1 MAHHGRVR
9 RGTGGAAAVVAVVLL
24 GGCSPSTSAPV
35 PAVTSAQPG
44 GTATIGQPA
53 PRPPA
58 AAFEAVVT
66 AVVDGDTLR
75 ATVAGRRG
83 EVKVRLIGV
92 DTPETRRPGVGVQCW
107 GPQASAAMSALAPPG
122 TRLRAAFQPEQ
133 RTDRYGR
140 DLWDLWLPDGRFLQ
154 GELVARGDAVARSY
168 PPTTAHASYL
178 EGLQDAA
185 RAAMLGLWRACPAA
199 EVPRHD

>member
-1 MAHHGRVR
+1 MGHHVGVR
-9 RGTGGAAAVVAVVLL
+9 RLGGLSGLLAAVALAACAPDAADAEAPSPQAPTSVAVAL
-24 GGCSPSTSAPV
+24 PV
-35 PAVTSAQPG
+35 
-44 GTATIGQPA
+44 

-58 AAFEAVVT
+58 GAFDAVVT
-66 AVVDGDTLR
+66 DVVDGDTLH

-83 EVKVRLIGV
+83 EVKVRLIGI
-92 DTPETRRPGVGVQCW
+92 DTPETRRPGTPVQCW
-107 GPQASAAMSALAPPG
+107 GREASAAMSELAQPG
-122 TRLRAAFQPEQ
+122 TTITAAYQPEQ